1 MTKNISTN
9 IKKAQKV
16 ASPISPLLL
25 KKENKLNSK
34 RIKKKDKYWTKEKL
48 LDINDDLTKEFL
60 EIFLNHRDHKDPN
73 SGPSTPVRDNS
84 NNIDSNNES
93 SVVSLYDSKNSI
105 STDNSNMQSTGNEN
119 SGVNDIS
126 KNSLNN
132 SNNNKNSLKD
142 DLLNFINAYNDVPMK
157 GTNYS
162 KIFMEIILNAFLFPE
177 FVDIRDW
184 IEAHFKITSDSYSSR
199 FKREYD
205 YFSTTGY
212 ITSKKTCDKP
222 RDIKIRII
230 HQKFPDDAY
239 KLGISFN
246 LEEKDLI
253 NLDEFDRL
261 YESRSRNK
269 IGGTSTYNYK
279 FVKDNLKKE
288 ELLKKTIYYD
298 DLKQISN
305 KMASELTHLTVTNI
319 SDDITSLDKFLY
331 QIVNNYKFEEINNIL
346 KNAKLLTCL
355 TLDFDSNVLLPY
367 DFWDNIKRLKNLKKL
382 FLWDVGNA
390 QDNSEYINKT
400 STEILL
406 ENVEIFHYSFAKKDD
421 GSNLIQNIK
430 NDDKIKTENL
440 INALFNSLRL
450 PKLTLFGLIGSG
462 INDETLAKFLIKNG
476 RNIIRMD
483 LSRSYNLKLE
493 FSNIPNFVFR
503 EYVNNMKSLDLTEC
517 DFIKINRDNYTMDLD
532 YQSKNILI
540 NILMKKKCNYD
551 IIPAN
556 QESKDRFLLV
566 EKNSMNDSNEPESNL
581 VAFVNKQDN
590 PIMIY
595 EKNNEIQLL
604 NEYYRS
610 QQQELGS
617 LSCERRYSCS
627 IHAKSLMFKNP
638 LSHLKERNP
647 FITALNLYGLTKDLT
662 EEDWEVFLRNTIF
675 LKHLCIEYRSVSYKF
690 HENLGEN
697 MWKAIIKLND
707 DEYQLNAVNNISSLW
722 IYNSPVP
729 KFSQFYNPN
738 YNSVINFQCLKTFR
752 IRKMIMNNSE
762 LDLFGKIINCP
773 VLETF
778 EISFN
783 KILSLSNESYD
794 TSKNIILSVITSS
807 KRLNSIILSDNHIA
821 KITKDI
827 KDYVHCIENNIIVLD
842 NLYKHIKKIKDPNNI
857 KSLMNDAE
865 NKINNNFDKESD
877 RNAQKSAEIISEI
890 NSMKLLDKLILY
902 KHIFDYNNI

>member
-25 KKENKLNSK
+25 KKENKLNAK

-60 EIFLNHRDHKDPN
+60 KIFLNHHDHKDTN
-73 SGPSTPVRDNS
+73 SGPSTPVKDNS
-84 NNIDSNNES
+84 NNNMDYNMDSNNES
-93 SVVSLYDSKNSI
+93 SAVSLFDSKNSI
-105 STDNSNMQSTGNEN
+105 SADNSNIQSVVNDN
-119 SGVNDIS
+119 INDIS
-126 KNSLNN
+126 KNNIN

-142 DLLNFINAYNDVPMK
+142 DLLNFINAYNDIPMK

-212 ITSKKTCDKP
+212 IISKKTCDKP

-230 HQKFPDDAY
+230 HQKFPNDADDTY

-269 IGGTSTYNYK
+269 IGGTSTYYYK
-279 FVKDNLKKE
+279 LVKDKLKKE

-367 DFWDNIKRLKNLKKL
+367 DFWDNVKRLKNLKKL

-390 QDNSEYINKT
+390 QDNSEYINRT

-430 NDDKIKTENL
+430 NDDKVKTENL
-440 INALFNSLRL
+440 INVLFNCLRL

-462 INDETLAKFLIKNG
+462 INDETLANFLIKNG

-493 FSNIPNFVFR
+493 FNNIPSFVFR
-503 EYVNNMKSLDLTEC
+503 EYVNNMQSLDLTEC
-517 DFIKINRDNYTMDLD
+517 DYIKIDHDNYMMDLD
-532 YQSKNILI
+532 YQSK
-540 NILMKKKCNYD
+540 
-551 IIPAN
+551 
-556 QESKDRFLLV
+556 
-566 EKNSMNDSNEPESNL
+566 
-581 VAFVNKQDN
+581 
-590 PIMIY
+590 
-595 EKNNEIQLL
+595 
-604 NEYYRS
+604 
-610 QQQELGS
+610 
-617 LSCERRYSCS
+617 
-627 IHAKSLMFKNP
+627 
-638 LSHLKERNP
+638 
-647 FITALNLYGLTKDLT
+647 
-662 EEDWEVFLRNTIF
+662 
-675 LKHLCIEYRSVSYKF
+675 
-690 HENLGEN
+690 
-697 MWKAIIKLND
+697 
-707 DEYQLNAVNNISSLW
+707 
-722 IYNSPVP
+722 
-729 KFSQFYNPN
+729 
-738 YNSVINFQCLKTFR
+738 
-752 IRKMIMNNSE
+752 
-762 LDLFGKIINCP
+762 
-773 VLETF
+773 
-778 EISFN
+778 
-783 KILSLSNESYD
+783 
-794 TSKNIILSVITSS
+794 
-807 KRLNSIILSDNHIA
+807 
-821 KITKDI
+821 KDI
-827 KDYVHCIENNIIVLD
+827 N
-842 NLYKHIKKIKDPNNI
+842 
-857 KSLMNDAE
+857 
-865 NKINNNFDKESD
+865 
-877 RNAQKSAEIISEI
+877 
-890 NSMKLLDKLILY
+890 
-902 KHIFDYNNI
+902 